1 MKDGRIPPSQFDQ
14 TRYERPN
21 KDWICGHACDGCA
34 CRIGPGPSGECRATT
49 ECTPRL
55 VTPAGETKGTW
66 KCTRPKDWGGA
77 CESGPLPDGTCCKT
91 IIKCNPVRSLRARR
105 GLVTRI
111 TLVAAAAMLLIA
123 FGGGLR
129 EAFINPGPLSAHHS
143 GGAFVRETALLL
155 DMPAGDAGQGCV
167 ACHREAAEDF
177 GGLLASASAAHRTG
191 LSPARFIE
199 PHPRDFSRID
209 ATCASCHQ
217 AQTFH
222 QANIARDT
230 SCSVCHLEHRG
241 VGSLSGVTTQ
251 NCTDCHGDPEQMLAA
266 RELDSRL
273 PAALFEKALAPGL
286 VVHPSARPA
295 GGFTRVITGFAEDHP
310 EFQVHRENHR
320 DANTL
325 KFNHRVHLQ
334 GEGIP
339 FVDGKPLDCRSCHQP
354 DASGAFMQRVSFE
367 QHCRSCHALNFDE
380 TAPGLHL
387 PHGDAAFTRAFLRS
401 LPTHYADFAR
411 RVLGMTTAREVDAY
425 VERQMRGLRE
435 RNGSGEALERAVFLS
450 DAQTGEAT
458 VIAGLDGVARA
469 RFAGCAYCHEVTSQ
483 SGGVTPIVTA
493 PATPDRWMIHSAF
506 NHAKHAAMACTDCHA
521 AESSIATADIIMPT
535 LQSCVSC
542 HSPQGNVS
550 DSCVTCHTYHNAKPA
565 GLPAALQSLILRQP

>member
-1 MKDGRIPPSQFDQ
+1 GRTRRPHPPQGRARPAPRRPTPAQGLAVRPHPPDLRPAPVHPCAHRARLRLLGRCPMKDGRIPPSQFDQ

-34 CRIGPGPSGECRATT
+34 CRIGPGPSAECRATP

-199 PHPRDFSRID
+199 PHPRDF
-209 ATCASCHQ
+209 
-217 AQTFH
+217 
-222 QANIARDT
+222 
-230 SCSVCHLEHRG
+230 
-241 VGSLSGVTTQ
+241 
-251 NCTDCHGDPEQMLAA
+251 
-266 RELDSRL
+266 
-273 PAALFEKALAPGL
+273 
-286 VVHPSARPA
+286 
-295 GGFTRVITGFAEDHP
+295 
-310 EFQVHRENHR
+310 
-320 DANTL
+320 
-325 KFNHRVHLQ
+325 
-334 GEGIP
+334 
-339 FVDGKPLDCRSCHQP
+339 
-354 DASGAFMQRVSFE
+354 
-367 QHCRSCHALNFDE
+367 
-380 TAPGLHL
+380 
-387 PHGDAAFTRAFLRS
+387 
-401 LPTHYADFAR
+401 
-411 RVLGMTTAREVDAY
+411 
-425 VERQMRGLRE
+425 
-435 RNGSGEALERAVFLS
+435 
-450 DAQTGEAT
+450 
-458 VIAGLDGVARA
+458 
-469 RFAGCAYCHEVTSQ
+469 
-483 SGGVTPIVTA
+483 
-493 PATPDRWMIHSAF
+493 
-506 NHAKHAAMACTDCHA
+506 
-521 AESSIATADIIMPT
+521 
-535 LQSCVSC
+535 
-542 HSPQGNVS
+542 
-550 DSCVTCHTYHNAKPA
+550 
-565 GLPAALQSLILRQP
+565 